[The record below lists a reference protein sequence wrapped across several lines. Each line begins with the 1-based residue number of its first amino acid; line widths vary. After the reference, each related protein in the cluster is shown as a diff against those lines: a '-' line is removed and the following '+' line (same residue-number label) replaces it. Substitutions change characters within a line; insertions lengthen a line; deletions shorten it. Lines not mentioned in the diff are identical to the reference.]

1 LNNWKKY
8 ITLLITF
15 ILFINICLIL
25 PTGGNKFYFSNTIIV
40 PDDYQTIQE
49 AIDNSKKG
57 DIIYVKNGIYCE
69 NLIIEKSIKLIGEDK
84 NTTII
89 DGFQNK
95 SVIKILS
102 DNVFVNDFT
111 IQNSS
116 TSSFEYAGIESYSSN
131 NYFVRNIIKNNKYGI
146 NSFDG
151 NNNTI
156 MYNFLNNNKNDSL
169 LINSPYNVIY
179 RNHIED
185 NAGGIFLKINAT
197 NNEIKQNNFINNTI
211 YNANFYK
218 AKFNDWNQNYWD
230 DWIGLK
236 YTFLKFL
243 PKLIITNSGIIPI
256 INFDWYPVQ
265 EKYIINSYPIAI
277 MDTNMGVMTIELVTD
292 KMPITTDN
300 FIKLANDKFFENI
313 VFHRVI
319 DDFVIQGGGYYAN
332 GTNKRSP
339 YGTIKLETHP
349 DILHVDGAISMART
363 IMPNSATSQ
372 FFICDGPS
380 PHLDGN
386 YAAFGSIIDGI
397 EVLHAIAEVETTT
410 KHGLDDWPVEDV
422 IINSVTIEYL

>member
-1 LNNWKKY
+1 MNRWKKH
-8 ITLLITF
+8 IIFLITIVF
-15 ILFINICLIL
+15 IINIFLTSPI
-25 PTGGNKFYFSNTIIV
+25 GGDNFNLSNTIVV
-40 PDDYQTIQE
+40 PDDYQKIQE

-57 DIIYVKNGIYCE
+57 DTIYVKNGIYYE
-69 NLIIEKSIKLIGEDK
+69 NLLIDKSIKLIGEDK
-84 NTTII
+84 NTTIV

-102 DNVFVNDFT
+102 NNVFINDLT

-116 TSSFEYAGIESYSSN
+116 KNSYENAGIESYSSN

-146 NSFDG
+146 NSIDG

-156 MYNFLNNNKNDSL
+156 MYNFLNNNQNDSI

-185 NAGGIFLKINAT
+185 NNGGIFLRINAT
-197 NNEIKQNNFINNTI
+197 NNMIKQNNFIQNNI
-211 YNANFYK
+211 YHANFNK
-218 AKFNDWNQNYWD
+218 AKFNDWDQNYWD

-236 YTFLKFL
+236 YSFLKFL
-243 PKLIITNSGIIPI
+243 PKIVITNFGLIPI
-256 INFDWYPVQ
+256 INFDWHPVQ
-265 EKYIINSYPIAI
+265 EEYVINAYPIAI
-277 MDTNMGVMTIELVTD
+277 MNTNMGTMTIELYTD

-300 FIKLANDKFFENI
+300 FIKLANDRFFENI

-332 GTNKRSP
+332 GTNKKSP
-339 YGTIKLETHP
+339 YGTITLETHP
-349 DILHVDGAISMART
+349 DILHIDGAISMART
-363 IMPNSATSQ
+363 FMPNSATSQ

-386 YAAFGSIIDGI
+386 YAAFGVIIDGI
-397 EVLHAIAEVETTT
+397 DILREIAEIETTI
-410 KHGLDDWPVEDV
+410 KYGLEDWPINDV
-422 IINSVTIEYL
+422 IINSITIEYL